1 MKIFIALFFGV
12 CLHAAN
18 NTGFLIAK
26 DADRH
31 IGLSYLWGGE
41 DLQAGVDCSGFLQS
55 LYKKYGFNIPRTA
68 ASQARDQHSPT
79 IKNLRNCKIGDA
91 LYFQNEKGKVHHVA
105 IVTGRDENGL
115 PIITHAKGRKFGV
128 VKERIG
134 DHYIDQFVGAKRFY
148 TTSLF
153 PQKTDKKLK
162 PLILK
167 GFIHL
172 SSKPLSISVQKKAL
186 ILK

>member
-1 MKIFIALFFGV
+1 MKIFIGLLFAA

-18 NTGFLIAK
+18 NTGFLVAK

-55 LYKKYGFNIPRTA
+55 LYKKHGFIIPRTA
-68 ASQARDQHSPT
+68 ASQARDQHFPT
-79 IKNLRNCKIGDA
+79 IKYLRNCKIGDA
-91 LYFQNEKGKVHHVA
+91 LYFKNKKGKVHHVA

-128 VKERIG
+128 VKERIT
-134 DHYIDQFVGAKRFY
+134 DHYIDQFVAAKRFY
-148 TTSLF
+148 QASQS

-167 GFIHL
+167 GFIRL
-172 SSKPLSISVQKKAL
+172 SSKPESMA